1 MIAFVALAAFVVGAA
16 VASYLERKYSTEIAG
31 AISDVRSDVA
41 FVKGKVA
48 KL

>member
-16 VASYLERKYSTEIAG
+16 LASYLERKYSKEISS
-31 AISDVRSDVA
+31 AIADVHSDVE

>member
-16 VASYLERKYSTEIAG
+16 LASYLERKYSKEISG
-31 AISDVRSDVA
+31 AIADVRGDVA

-48 KL
+48 RL